1 MRHERTDEST
11 VSDLL
16 FHPSWERMKIKRGPL
31 DKLFSTI
38 IRTRDGW
45 TCQCC
50 HKKYTERSG
59 GLHCAHAFSRR
70 HLGIRWEEDAACALC
85 FGDHQFLD
93 SHAEEKIAFFRARI
107 GDKRYDELYA
117 RTKVLFR
124 VDETMVLLRLRSRHK
139 ELLNGVS
146 VG

>member
-1 MRHERTDEST
+1 MR
-11 VSDLL
+11 
-16 FHPSWERMKIKRGPL
+16 IKRSSL
-31 DKLFSTI
+31 DKLFSLI

-45 TCQCC
+45 RCQKCN
-50 HKKYTERSG
+50 KQYPERSG

-85 FGDHQFLD
+85 FYDHQFLD

-117 RTKVLFR
+117 RTKIPFR
-124 VDETMVLLRLRSRHK
+124 VDEAMVLLKLRTRHK